1 MYAIMTSVYPNDKA
15 KEAADTY
22 LKAMA
27 KYPDDASLAAP
38 IVPLAVRATHQG
50 MKVIVIYEVKKG
62 KYEEALA
69 LGVKRMGMFQ
79 HIPGYR
85 YSIKTYMNIEEAM
98 KTVGT

>member
-1 MYAIMTSVYPNDKA
+1 MYAIMTAVYPNDKA

-38 IVPLAVRATHQG
+38 IIPLAVRATHQG

-62 KYEEALA
+62 KLKKPLL
-69 LGVKRMGMFQ
+69 LG
-79 HIPGYR
+79 
-85 YSIKTYMNIEEAM
+85 
-98 KTVGT
+98 